1 MWCQKQQITQG
12 HFEFLRQEILSK
24 DEFIKYLME
33 TQTTILN
40 IVTSEKNQEKTQE
53 KIDSNKR

>member
-53 KIDSNKR
+53 KKYKR

>member
-24 DEFIKYLME
+24 DEFIKYLMG
-33 TQTTILN
+33 TQTTILHV
-40 IVTSEKNQEKTQE
+40 VTSEKNQEKTQE
-53 KIDSNKR
+53 KKYKI